1 MSMKR
6 TPREFTGRHAA
17 AMLVGFFGV
26 IVVVNLIMASYAV
39 STFGGVVVENSYV
52 ASQHFNRW
60 LEEARRSEE
69 LGWKPAVSR
78 LPDGSLAVAL
88 AGAPA
93 DVRLV
98 GTAHHPLGRLP
109 DVALTFVPDG
119 TGGFRTSQPL
129 PAGRWI
135 IRLEGRSGADVWR
148 GEEPLE

>member
-1 MSMKR
+1 MKAKR
-6 TPREFTGRHAA
+6 TPGEFTGWHAA
-17 AMLVGFFGV
+17 AMLAGFFGV

-69 LGWKPAVSR
+69 LGWKAAVDR

-93 DVRLV
+93 EVRLT
-98 GTAHHPLGRLP
+98 GTAHHPLGSLP
-109 DVALTFVPDG
+109 DTVLSFVPDG
-119 TGGFRTSQPL
+119 AGGFRTARPL

-148 GEEPLE
+148 AEETLQ